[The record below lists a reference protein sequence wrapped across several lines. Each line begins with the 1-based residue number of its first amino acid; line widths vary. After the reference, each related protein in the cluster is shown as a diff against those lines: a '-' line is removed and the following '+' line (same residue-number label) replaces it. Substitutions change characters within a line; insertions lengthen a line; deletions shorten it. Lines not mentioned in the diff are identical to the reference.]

1 MVRTGRR
8 VLGTAGALTLVQFVL
23 MFFFSVGGIPAL
35 RVAGIVL
42 WLISLVFG
50 WLPIATLRRAGN
62 VRVGKS
68 YIHTAHLVDTG
79 VYGIIRHPQYVALP
93 IVNAG
98 LALISQ
104 HWVVVLAGVLACV
117 LACVQIGRA
126 DQEGITKFGDEY
138 RDYMKRVPRANF
150 VLGVVRAIQRGRAR
164 TNAD

>member
-1 MVRTGRR
+1 MVRAGRC

-23 MFFFSVGGIPAL
+23 MFFLSIGGIPVL
-35 RVAGIVL
+35 RVVGVVL
-42 WLISLVFG
+42 WLISLIFG
-50 WLPIATLRRAGN
+50 WAPVATLRRAGH
-62 VRVGKS
+62 VRAGRS
-68 YIHTAHLVDTG
+68 YIHTEHLVDTG

-93 IVNAG
+93 VVNVG

-104 HWVVVLAGVLACV
+104 HWLVVLVGVPACV

-150 VLGVVRAIQRGRAR
+150 VLGAVRAIQRGRAR
-164 TNAD
+164 TNAV